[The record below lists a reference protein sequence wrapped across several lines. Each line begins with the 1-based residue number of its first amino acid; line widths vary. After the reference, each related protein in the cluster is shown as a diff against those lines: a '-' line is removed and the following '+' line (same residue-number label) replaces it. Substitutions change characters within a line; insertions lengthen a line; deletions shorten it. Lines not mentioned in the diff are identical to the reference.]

1 MANPGHKPGVLEAA
15 VAAFN
20 KTGSITKAAQELKL
34 SPHTL
39 DSQLESARRL
49 GMNVLPRARDQMAT
63 PDAKGRIETDL
74 ENGVVFVGSDLHA
87 WPGVPS
93 TAHRAFVHLCKEHS
107 PDIVIMNGDATD
119 LPRVSRHP
127 PPGWTR
133 MPEVKDEIE
142 VTAQMLGEIALA
154 AGKARRYWPWGNHD
168 QRFEVYLASR
178 AAEVAGVFGTR
189 LLDHFPD
196 WEPCWSVFIN
206 NRPGGLVV
214 KHRYKG
220 GIHATHNNAVMSG
233 RSICTGHLHSQKITP
248 VTDYN
253 GTRYGVDTGCM
264 ADIYGPQFEYLEDN
278 PRNWRAGFAVFTF
291 RNGDL
296 QPPELVTVIEPGAVF
311 FRGQVIDV

>member
-20 KTGSITKAAQELKL
+20 KTGSITEAARELKL
-34 SPHTL
+34 SPHTV

-49 GMNVLPRARDQMAT
+49 GMNVLPRARDKMAT

-87 WPGVPS
+87 WPGVAS
-93 TAHRAFVHLCKEHS
+93 TAHRAFVHLCKEHT

-142 VTAQMLGEIALA
+142 VTAERLGEIMFA
-154 AGKARRYWPWGNHD
+154 APKAKRYWPWGNHD
-168 QRFEVYLASR
+168 QRFEVYLATK
-178 AAEVAGVFGTR
+178 AAEIAGVFGTR

-214 KHRYKG
+214 KHRLGG
-220 GIHATHNNAVMSG
+220 GIGAPRANAMKAG
-233 RSICTGHLHSQKITP
+233 RSIPKKSPHTQRI
-248 VTDYN
+248 
-253 GTRYGVDTGCM
+253 M
-264 ADIYGPQFEYLEDN
+264 A
-278 PRNWRAGFAVFTF
+278 RSMA
-291 RNGDL
+291 
-296 QPPELVTVIEPGAVF
+296 
-311 FRGQVIDV
+311 